1 MGNGRRRRC
10 PARATGDLASGRTR
24 LPLSSRPLPVAM
36 PRTPVFRGTAPAL
49 VTPFMP
55 DGDLDVAA
63 FQDLLD
69 SVIGGSETPGHGRH
83 AGTRH
88 AGVEAVVVMGTT
100 GENPTVTADERQRI
114 VETAVAH
121 VAGRVPVVVGSGTND
136 TAQSVAF
143 SRAAAAAG
151 ADGLLVVS
159 PYYNRPTPA
168 GLVAH
173 VSAIADA
180 TDCPVIFYNVPG
192 RTGQNVR
199 AETQLALADAVETVV
214 GTKEASGDLNQI
226 ADILAGRQDGFAVYA
241 GDDDLALPT
250 LALGAD
256 GLISVVANAVP
267 GATAELVRAAL
278 DGRFDDARA
287 LHFLL
292 LGAMRAS
299 FAEASPTPVKAVLA
313 AMGRMDA
320 RVRLPLVPLSDDA
333 RTRVLAAYAPFIAA
347 ATA

>member
-1 MGNGRRRRC
+1 
-10 PARATGDLASGRTR
+10 
-24 LPLSSRPLPVAM
+24 M
-36 PRTPVFRGTAPAL
+36 PRTPVFLGTAPAL
-49 VTPFMP
+49 VTPFTP
-55 DGDLDVAA
+55 DGAVDEAA
-63 FQDLLD
+63 FRRHIDF
-69 SVIGGSETPGHGRH
+69 VIGGSETPGHGHH
-83 AGTRH
+83 AGVHH

-100 GENPTVTADERQRI
+100 GENPTVTAAERQRV
-114 VETAVAH
+114 VEVAVAH

-143 SRAAAAAG
+143 SRAAADAG
-151 ADGLLVVS
+151 AAGLLVVS
-159 PYYNRPTPA
+159 PYYNKPTPA

-180 TDCPVIFYNVPG
+180 TDCPVVFYNVPG

-226 ADILAGRQDGFAVYA
+226 ADLLAGRPAGFAVYA

-267 GATAELVRAAL
+267 GATAELVRAARGG
-278 DGRFDDARA
+278 DFARA
-287 LHFLL
+287 RELHFLL
-292 LGAMRAS
+292 LDAMRAS
-299 FAEASPTPVKAVLA
+299 FAEASPTPVKMVLA

-333 RTRVLAAYAPFIAA
+333 RARVLAAYAPFIDA

>member
-1 MGNGRRRRC
+1 
-10 PARATGDLASGRTR
+10 
-24 LPLSSRPLPVAM
+24 M
-36 PRTPVFRGTAPAL
+36 PRIPVFRGTAPAL
-49 VTPFMP
+49 VTPFTP
-55 DGDLDVAA
+55 DGSAVDEAA
-63 FQDLLD
+63 FRRLLD
-69 SVIGGSETPGHGRH
+69 DVIAGSETPGHGDH
-83 AGTRH
+83 ASVHH

-100 GENPTVTADERQRI
+100 GENPTVTPDERQRL
-114 VETAVAH
+114 VELCVEH

-136 TAQSVAF
+136 TAQSVRL
-143 SRAAAAAG
+143 SRAAADAG

-159 PYYNRPTPA
+159 PYYNKPTPA

-173 VSAIADA
+173 VSAIAAA
-180 TDCPVIFYNVPG
+180 TDCPIVFYNVPG

-226 ADILAGRQDGFAVYA
+226 ADILAGRPAGFAVYA

-256 GLISVVANAVP
+256 GLISVCANAVP
-267 GATAELVRAAL
+267 GATAELVRLGLAGDL
-278 DGRFDDARA
+278 PGARA
-287 LHFLL
+287 LHFML

-320 RVRLPLVPLSDDA
+320 AVRLPLVGLSDAA
-333 RTRVLAAYAPFIAA
+333 RTAVMAAYAPFITAA
-347 ATA
+347 RVPA

>member
-1 MGNGRRRRC
+1 
-10 PARATGDLASGRTR
+10 
-24 LPLSSRPLPVAM
+24 M

-49 VTPFMP
+49 VTPFAP
-55 DGDLDVAA
+55 DGTVDEPA
-63 FQDLLD
+63 FRRLLD
-69 SVIGGSETPGHGRH
+69 FVIGGSATPGRGGH
-83 AGTRH
+83 AAARH

-100 GENPTVTADERQRI
+100 GETPTVTADERQRI
-114 VETAVAH
+114 VELAAEH
-121 VAGRVPVVVGSGTND
+121 VAGRVPLVVGSGTND

-180 TDCPVIFYNVPG
+180 TDCPLVFYNVPG

-199 AETQLALADAVETVV
+199 AETQLALADAVETLV

-226 ADILAGRQDGFAVYA
+226 ADILAGRPDGFAVYA

-256 GLISVVANAVP
+256 GLISVSANAVP
-267 GATAELVRAAL
+267 GATAELVRLAMAGNL
-278 DGRFDDARA
+278 DGARA
-287 LHFLL
+287 LHYGLL
-292 LGAMRAS
+292 AAMRAS
-299 FAEASPTPVKAVLA
+299 FAEANPVPVKAVLA

-320 RVRLPLVPLSDDA
+320 HVRLPLVGLSDAA
-333 RTRVLAAYAPFIAA
+333 REAVMAAYAPFIE
-347 ATA
+347 ATRAEA